1 VDSTNINT
9 NPENEEKLDF
19 LDIDLN
25 LDGLDIPNEK

>member
-1 VDSTNINT
+1 VDSSNINT